1 MLWSSQ
7 SYLEYEILYIDHICI
22 GKATL
27 ETTTVHRGLIYQFFV
42 RRIYWSGSS
51 ESIGHKTG
59 KSQLCAV
66 CQCAGKSSAAY
77 IHNHFDKVVAQKKL
91 NKSKVKWGEVNSN
104 NLTIPL
110 IWAVAVMADQLC
122 VPDIA

>member
-1 MLWSSQ
+1 M
-7 SYLEYEILYIDHICI
+7 
-22 GKATL
+22 
-27 ETTTVHRGLIYQFFV
+27 HRGLIYQFFV

-66 CQCAGKSSAAY
+66 CQCAGKCSAAY
-77 IHNHFDKVVAQKKL
+77 IHNHFDKVVAQKKW

-110 IWAVAVMADQLC
+110 IWALADQLYM
-122 VPDIA
+122 PDIA